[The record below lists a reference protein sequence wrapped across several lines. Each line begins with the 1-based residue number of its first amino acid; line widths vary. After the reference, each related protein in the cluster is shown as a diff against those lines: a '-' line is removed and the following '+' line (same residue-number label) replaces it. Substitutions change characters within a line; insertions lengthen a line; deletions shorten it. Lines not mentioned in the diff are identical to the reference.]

1 MGTAVVSIILVLIVA
16 AIIAKMI
23 IDKIKGRSG
32 SCSCGGDCGACHGCS
47 SDKTKIS
54 AKSGSSVKTVVHIDG
69 MSCPMCESHIN
80 DVIRRTFSVQMVK
93 SSYKTGLC
101 EIVSKEPIDEAELR
115 KAIEA
120 TGYRIINNNL

>member
-1 MGTAVVSIILVLIVA
+1 MGTAVVSIILAVIVA

-23 IDKIKGRSG
+23 IDKTKGRSG
-32 SCSCGGDCGACHGCS
+32 SCGGDCGACHGCS
-47 SDKTKIS
+47 YDKTHMS
-54 AKSGSSVKTVVHIDG
+54 DKSGSSVKTVVHIDR

-93 SSYKTGLC
+93 SSYKTGMC
-101 EIVSKEPIDEAELR
+101 EILSREPIDETELR

-120 TGYRIINNNL
+120 TGYKVIK

>member
-23 IDKIKGRSG
+23 IDKTKGRSG
-32 SCSCGGDCGACHGCS
+32 SCGGDCGACHGCS
-47 SDKTKIS
+47 SDKTHMS
-54 AKSGSSVKTVVHIDG
+54 DKSGSSVKTVVHIDG

-80 DVIRRTFSVQMVK
+80 ELIRRTFSVQMVK

-101 EIVSKEPIDEAELR
+101 EIVSKEPIDKAELR

-120 TGYRIINNNL
+120 TGYKVIK

>member
-1 MGTAVVSIILVLIVA
+1 MIVA

-23 IDKIKGRSG
+23 IDKKEGRSG
-32 SCSCGGDCGACHGCS
+32 SCGGDCGACHGCS
-47 SDKTKIS
+47 SDKTHMS
-54 AKSGSSVKTVVHIDG
+54 DKSGSSVKTVVHIDG

-80 DVIRRTFSVQMVK
+80 ELIRRTFSVQMVK

-120 TGYRIINNNL
+120 TGYKVIK